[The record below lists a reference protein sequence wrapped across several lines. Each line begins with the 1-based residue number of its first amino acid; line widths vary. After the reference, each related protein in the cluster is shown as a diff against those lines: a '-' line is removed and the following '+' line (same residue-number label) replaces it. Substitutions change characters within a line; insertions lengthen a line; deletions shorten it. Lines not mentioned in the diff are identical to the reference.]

1 MNAKILLIAVGII
14 VILAYFYL
22 DSPDSFFVKFVD
34 ELSPVNWEE
43 VSERNI
49 IKNSIPISL
58 LEKINGNC
66 KVKAENF
73 NLIIDHEYFIRSE
86 QLAKQL
92 QYDPDEETL
101 VIPCD
106 DLEGQKSRLNVWY
119 ATEEAKKYPTKYEHF
134 VTPWNE
140 TGSEK

>member
-58 LEKINGNC
+58 LEKISSNC

-106 DLEGQKSRLNVWY
+106 DLEGEKSRLNVWY

-134 VTPWNE
+134 ITPWNE